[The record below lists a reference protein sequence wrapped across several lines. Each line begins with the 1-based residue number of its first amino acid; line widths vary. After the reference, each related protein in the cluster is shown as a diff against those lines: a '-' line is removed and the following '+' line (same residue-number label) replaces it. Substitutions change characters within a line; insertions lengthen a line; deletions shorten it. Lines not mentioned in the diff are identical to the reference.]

1 MGLQPGK
8 IPVRIGG
15 EEFFIGGDIILA
27 IQEIAISKDTE
38 KTCDLRQTLL
48 DLTPGSRIEV
58 KVLRAG
64 KILTLATTR

>member
-15 EEFFIGGDIILA
+15 EDFLIGGDIILA
-27 IQEIAISKDTE
+27 IQDIPVSKDLE
-38 KTCDLRQTLL
+38 QTCDLRQTLL
-48 DLTPGSRIEV
+48 DLPPGGRIEI